1 MADSV
6 TMYIIKSGNQRFARG
21 SGCGSGNRFSESMTL
36 LTATKFNK
44 QESAL
49 MLINERIQRF
59 EQSCAAHS
67 APVALL
73 GMSVEDPSYQST
85 LQRVQDNRAKGLKV
99 SQDALEVWAKAVV
112 VPVTLTE
119 P

>member
-1 MADSV
+1 MTDSV
-6 TMYIIKSGNQRFARG
+6 RMYIIKSGNQRFARG

-49 MLINERIQRF
+49 NLIKEQMQWF
-59 EQSCAAHS
+59 EQSYAVNS
-67 APVALL
+67 APVVLL
-73 GMSVEDPSYQST
+73 GMSVEDPDYQST
-85 LQRVQDNRAKGLKV
+85 YQRVQDNRAKDLKV

-119 P
+119 S